1 MTEACP
7 RKTRTGLNRRT
18 WWGELEGF
26 LHMSVESTVIME
38 DDPKGKHAVL
48 AVMGAYV
55 LLFVNPKMKNS
66 SWDQIEESSVEKE
79 RKSSI

>member
-1 MTEACP
+1 M
-7 RKTRTGLNRRT
+7 L
-18 WWGELEGF
+18 
-26 LHMSVESTVIME
+26 VESTVIME

-66 SWDQIEESSVEKE
+66 SWDQTEVSSVEKE
-79 RKSSI
+79 RKASI